1 LASEEASTPLERRRS
16 FFARENSVVQST
28 GSPRSSAQVDLLTE
42 EENSLLALKNAKQVC
57 EMNNPG
63 LVRLALDTLMDNL
76 SAPPKAASRE
86 GDEYVAWAVQLVV
99 AALTWLPIQH
109 RYLAVLASLE
119 DLDSKGLDKSISSP
133 KQELVLCIL
142 EGILTTHE
150 SLIGLNVMDVLN
162 SLVEKI
168 AIQLKVRPETKID
181 VVQKLVNCIAGLAG
195 HVYYSDQIRDMS
207 AALVEWSRPLYDALA
222 PSTGKDS
229 PAMEGTPEDFAEIKT
244 AAVWSL
250 QALGRVLAQGGG
262 SVGLDEVWMGTEG
275 LLSCSEGDVRMEYIE
290 ALTTHLRAEE
300 SEEPTPDAGSQSR
313 FLASIHVGL
322 FNALK
327 KRDSTPADYWGWW
340 VLLMGLLETFGAKEV
355 VTCLPMMW
363 RLLDV
368 VAATEERDQQTCV
381 EGIFL
386 GFLSFVADKFK
397 IPDLKTSV
405 TKVPNPLSFELSL
418 ILRKLT
424 IGEHWMSGLSLLMY
438 RQSLRK

>member
-1 LASEEASTPLERRRS
+1 
-16 FFARENSVVQST
+16 
-28 GSPRSSAQVDLLTE
+28 
-42 EENSLLALKNAKQVC
+42 
-57 EMNNPG
+57 
-63 LVRLALDTLMDNL
+63 MDNL

-86 GDEYVAWAVQLVV
+86 GDEYVAWAVQLVA

-133 KQELVLCIL
+133 KQELVLSIL

-162 SLVEKI
+162 SLIDKI
-168 AIQLKVRPETKID
+168 AVQLKARPETKTD

-207 AALVEWSRPLYDALA
+207 TALMEWSRPLYDALA
-222 PSTGKDS
+222 PSSGKDS
-229 PAMEGTPEDFAEIKT
+229 PAMEGTPEDFVEIKT
-244 AAVWSL
+244 AAIWSL
-250 QALGRVLAQGGG
+250 QALRRVLVQGGG
-262 SVGLDEVWMGTEG
+262 SVGLEEVWSGTEG
-275 LLSCSEGDVRMEYIE
+275 LLSCSEGDVRIEYID
-290 ALTTHLRAEE
+290 ALTTHLRAEV
-300 SEEPTPDAGSQSR
+300 SQEEPVPDSGSQSR

-327 KRDSTPADYWGWW
+327 KGDSTAADYWGWW
-340 VLLMGLLETFGAKEV
+340 VLLVGLLEKFGAKEV
-355 VTCLPMMW
+355 VKCLPMMW

-368 VAATEERDQQTCV
+368 VAAQESRGQQSCV

-405 TKVPNPLSFELSL
+405 TKVRNSLPFEMRLTF
-418 ILRKLT
+418 RKLT
-424 IGEHWMSGLSLLMY
+424 IGERWTSGLCLLTY
-438 RQSLRK
+438 RQSLRKLHYQTSHRP